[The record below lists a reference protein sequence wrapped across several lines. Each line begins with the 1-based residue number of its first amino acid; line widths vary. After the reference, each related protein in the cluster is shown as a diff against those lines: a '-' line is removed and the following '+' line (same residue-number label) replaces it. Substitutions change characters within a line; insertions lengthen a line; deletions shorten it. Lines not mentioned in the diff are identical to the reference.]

1 MNATLPIPR
10 NLNDVMSANLSAN
23 EHSASL
29 SPATF
34 VLTHEAQDT
43 DSNQTPKA
51 IAAPE
56 TQGAAALPVCGLAE
70 LSVDTCHVWGVD
82 FARLDMQQTL
92 ELAERVIQRGQPEY
106 FITANLNYL
115 MLTAEH
121 PRLAEVNARSVAV
134 VADGH
139 PIVKRSR
146 NTDKPLP
153 CRVAGADMIV
163 ELARLSADNGY
174 RMFFLGAAPGVA
186 QSAAAELGRLFPG
199 LPVAGCYSP
208 PFRRLTA
215 SEHSEMLGMIH
226 AARTDILLVAFGQPK
241 GELWIHDNMADLH
254 VPLSIQ
260 LGASFDFLAGVSR
273 RAPSAWQWLGL
284 EWLYRALS
292 NPRRLGPR
300 YAKNILFL
308 AKCKLQDWGWI
319 SDGS

>member
-1 MNATLPIPR
+1 MSVNLSTNEHHCALSPTTFVISPAAQDLQPAGAVLPAIIPVAPVSQVSPVAEPATL
-10 NLNDVMSANLSAN
+10 A
-23 EHSASL
+23 
-29 SPATF
+29 
-34 VLTHEAQDT
+34 
-43 DSNQTPKA
+43 
-51 IAAPE
+51 
-56 TQGAAALPVCGLAE
+56 
-70 LSVDTCHVWGVD
+70 VDTCRVWGVD

-92 ELAERVIQRGQPEY
+92 DLAERVIERGRPEY
-106 FITANLNYL
+106 FVTANLNYL
-115 MLTAEH
+115 MLTEQH

-134 VADGH
+134 VADGN

-146 NTDKPLP
+146 STDKPLP

-163 ELARLSADNGY
+163 ELARLSADKGY

-186 QSAAAELGRLFPG
+186 QAAAAELSRLFPA

-208 PFRRLTA
+208 PFRQLSA
-215 SEHSEMLGMIH
+215 AEHSEMLDMIH

-241 GELWIHDNMADLH
+241 GELWILDNLPDLR

-273 RAPSAWQWLGL
+273 RAPEVWQWLGL

-300 YAKNILFL
+300 YALNILFL
-308 AKCKLQDWGWI
+308 AKCKLQDWGWLNHAR
-319 SDGS
+319 